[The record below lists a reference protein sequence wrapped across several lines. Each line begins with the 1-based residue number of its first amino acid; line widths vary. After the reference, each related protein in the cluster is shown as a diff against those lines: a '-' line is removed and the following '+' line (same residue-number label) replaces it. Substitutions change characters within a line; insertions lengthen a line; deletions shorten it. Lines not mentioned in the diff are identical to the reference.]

1 MLKLT
6 FYNLS
11 VQLESD
17 DYILLAHI
25 NSFLQ
30 KHYTKHEQK
39 GFSQNQ
45 AGGDK
50 LFGSKIKDRPI
61 YMFHANQFIHL
72 YHHLD
77 KLGYKLIPDEKID
90 KRDYKI
96 IEADMK
102 VRDGWELR
110 DYQIPIVD
118 FLLDNPTK
126 SKLVPIQT
134 GKGKAA
140 PLDSRIKIPG
150 GWSLMRDM
158 KVGSIITAWDGTP
171 TKVTGVYPQGS
182 TPVYKLTFY
191 DGRSTECSDEHLWEI
206 LNTNNGNKTWEVV
219 NTLQLIKFL
228 KNKRKN
234 IYIKLIKSE
243 QIDEINLPVDPYLLG
258 CLIGD
263 GQLKYGR
270 IIFTNTNNEMIN
282 NIKKVLPEDCI
293 LSDRTKHHYAIINKD
308 KKSGLNTL
316 TNKLREIDAYDKVAH
331 EKIIPDIYL
340 RSSHSQ
346 RLRLLQGLMDTDG
359 TANNGSVQFFT
370 TSYILAKQV
379 QYLIRSIG
387 GIATIYK
394 RPTNKNPN
402 WKDCYIVNIRYNKPS
417 DLFTFSKKKNNTN
430 VNRKNYDLMK
440 LRLESIEYIGE
451 KETQCISI
459 DHPDHL
465 YITDDFI
472 VTHNTFT
479 ALATIAKTRQRLGVI
494 ILPTFIDKWILDIVN
509 IHETKT
515 SDIMVIQG
523 SKALSG
529 LIQLAKSESID
540 NNYFIFSTRT
550 LQDFISQYEENPE
563 LCIDMYGCSPIEL
576 FPLLGIGIALIDES
590 HMHYHAIFKI
600 IIYTNVKFQIGLS
613 ATLMSD
619 DSLVARMHKVV
630 YPNKCIY
637 EGGELDRYADV
648 YAISYTIPEQFIR
661 QIKTKNYGSNNY
673 SHTAFEQSI
682 IRNNDLLRRYIKL
695 IKANIDDYYI
705 EDYQDQDKVII
716 FVSTVALATRLTD
729 AFRSFYPEF
738 KVKRYC
744 EEDSYEEM
752 LGGDIIVSTP
762 ISAGTALDIPRLRV
776 AVQTVSISSAPTN
789 IQILGRLRKLT
800 DRDVKFCY
808 IYANNINKQREYH
821 HKRVEL
827 FRPRV
832 ANIAIRQS
840 SCGL

>member
-11 VQLESD
+11 VELQTD

-77 KLGYKLIPDEKID
+77 KLGYKLTPDEKID
-90 KRDYKI
+90 KRQYDI
-96 IEADMK
+96 VPGDFK

-110 DYQIPIVD
+110 DYQIPVVE

-134 GKGKAA
+134 GRGK
-140 PLDSRIKIPG
+140 
-150 GWSLMRDM
+150 
-158 KVGSIITAWDGTP
+158 
-171 TKVTGVYPQGS
+171 
-182 TPVYKLTFY
+182 
-191 DGRSTECSDEHLWEI
+191 
-206 LNTNNGNKTWEVV
+206 
-219 NTLQLIKFL
+219 
-228 KNKRKN
+228 
-234 IYIKLIKSE
+234 
-243 QIDEINLPVDPYLLG
+243 
-258 CLIGD
+258 
-263 GQLKYGR
+263 
-270 IIFTNTNNEMIN
+270 
-282 NIKKVLPEDCI
+282 
-293 LSDRTKHHYAIINKD
+293 
-308 KKSGLNTL
+308 
-316 TNKLREIDAYDKVAH
+316 
-331 EKIIPDIYL
+331 
-340 RSSHSQ
+340 
-346 RLRLLQGLMDTDG
+346 
-359 TANNGSVQFFT
+359 
-370 TSYILAKQV
+370 
-379 QYLIRSIG
+379 
-387 GIATIYK
+387 
-394 RPTNKNPN
+394 
-402 WKDCYIVNIRYNKPS
+402 
-417 DLFTFSKKKNNTN
+417 
-430 VNRKNYDLMK
+430 
-440 LRLESIEYIGE
+440 
-451 KETQCISI
+451 
-459 DHPDHL
+459 
-465 YITDDFI
+465 
-472 VTHNTFT
+472 TFT
-479 ALATIAKTRQRLGVI
+479 ALHTIGQINERLGIV
-494 ILPTFIDKWILDIVN
+494 ILPQYIDKWVSDIVT
-509 IHETKT
+509 IHEAKQ
-515 SDIMVIQG
+515 SDVMVIQG
-523 SKALSG
+523 SKALAA
-529 LIQLAKSESID
+529 LIELAKSDSLE
-540 NNYFIFSTRT
+540 NNYYIFSSRT
-550 LQDFISQYEENPE
+550 MQDYITQYEEDPQ
-563 LCIDMYGCSPIEL
+563 LCIDMYGCAPIDL
-576 FPLLGIGIALIDES
+576 FPLLGIGIMLVDET
-590 HMHYHAIFKI
+590 HQHYHAIFKI

-682 IRNNDLLRRYIKL
+682 IRNNELLRRYIKL
-695 IKANIDDYYI
+695 IKANIEDYYI
-705 EDYQDQDKVII
+705 EDYKDQDKIII
-716 FVSTVALATRLTD
+716 FVSTVALATRLAD
-729 AFRSFYPEF
+729 ALRSFYPEF

-776 AVQTVSISSAPTN
+776 AIQTVSISSAPTN